1 MQLNIE
7 NSEAI
12 TRLMARLRKLQ
23 NPDATPLM
31 ATWMRLIVEDNR
43 RGVLA
48 GLDKDGNALAPVT
61 YRPIATVK
69 RTKTPVGYRFDLVT
83 EGAKLTRE
91 QKLGVTR
98 GKTGRFGGH
107 GPLAS
112 GLHNNLTYAEYKQL
126 GGPPLA
132 PRGPFSRVITN
143 LKTEFAQQ
151 DSGVFSGRSAWM
163 AYGWWDQVVARDG
176 TTKFLKYHFHGI
188 GQKKRDLTGVRPE
201 GVKKARAA
209 AINWMRD
216 MVRSGGV

>member
-1 MQLNIE
+1 MHLNVE
-7 NSEAI
+7 NSAALD
-12 TRLMARLRKLQ
+12 RLMARLRRLQ

-31 ATWMRLIVEDNR
+31 QTWMRYIIEDNK

-48 GLDKDGNALAPVT
+48 GLDKDGNPLAPVT
-61 YRPIATVK
+61 YRPEDK
-69 RTKTPVGYRFDLVT
+69 LKP
-83 EGAKLTRE
+83 AKLTRE

-112 GLHNNLTYAEYKQL
+112 GLHNNLTSAEYRQL

-132 PRGPFSRVITN
+132 PRGAFSRVVTN
-143 LKTEFAQQ
+143 LKTEF
-151 DSGVFSGRSAWM
+151 DHPSPDRWM
-163 AYGWWDQVVARDG
+163 AYGWWDQVVANDG
-176 TTKFLKYHFHGI
+176 TTKFLKYHFYGI
-188 GQKKRDLTGVRPE
+188 GQKRRDLTGVRPE

-209 AINWMRD
+209 AIAWMRD